1 MLYVI
6 FRVAAVAY
14 NCCMEISL
22 DSNPTELQTES
33 PSEVKPFLV
42 KTKSD
47 EKPRRTAA
55 EVQSI
60 IERRSLEL
68 AKAKVVRELE
78 SAQSPRY
85 QEMLNHALQE
95 LNAKLSRLG

>member
-55 EVQSI
+55 EVQSM

-68 AKAKVVRELE
+68 A
-78 SAQSPRY
+78 
-85 QEMLNHALQE
+85 
-95 LNAKLSRLG
+95 

>member
-1 MLYVI
+1 
-6 FRVAAVAY
+6 
-14 NCCMEISL
+14 MEISL
-22 DSNPTELQTES
+22 DTNPSELRTES
-33 PSEVKPFLV
+33 SSEVKPFLV
-42 KTKSD
+42 KAKTD

-55 EVQSI
+55 EVHTM

-68 AKAKVVRELE
+68 AKAKVMREME

-95 LNAKLSRLG
+95 LNGKLSRLG

>member
-1 MLYVI
+1 MS
-6 FRVAAVAY
+6 
-14 NCCMEISL
+14 METSL
-22 DSNPTELQTES
+22 DSNPAELQSVSSSDT
-33 PSEVKPFLV
+33 KPFLV
-42 KTKSD
+42 KTKSE

-55 EVQSI
+55 EVQGM

-68 AKAKVVRELE
+68 AKAKVLRELE

-95 LNAKLSRLG
+95 LNEKLSRLG

>member
-1 MLYVI
+1 
-6 FRVAAVAY
+6 
-14 NCCMEISL
+14 MEISL
-22 DSNPTELQTES
+22 ESNPTEVQTES
-33 PSEVKPFLV
+33 SSETKPFLV
-42 KTKSD
+42 KAKSD

-55 EVQSI
+55 EVQMI

-68 AKAKVVRELE
+68 AKAKVLREME

-85 QEMLNHALQE
+85 QEMLNQALQE